1 MSTFSSDLG
10 AQALRL
16 FGVAALGGALLGVAS
31 ACTPD
36 ACLRQSDC
44 APTFTCSAGTCVPE
58 AVDGGASADASM
70 RDAGR
75 VDAGSDAAVADL
87 GMADGSAVDAAMSDA
102 GMVDAGVDA
111 AP

>member
-1 MSTFSSDLG
+1 MSTFSSRL
-10 AQALRL
+10 ASTELR
-16 FGVAALGGALLGVAS
+16 FTRAAALAALLLCVTP

-44 APTFTCSAGTCVPE
+44 APRFMCSAGTCVPE
-58 AVDGGASADASM
+58 AVDSGTSADASM

-75 VDAGSDAAVADL
+75 VDAGTDAAVADL
-87 GMADGSAVDAAMSDA
+87 GTADGGATDAAMSDA